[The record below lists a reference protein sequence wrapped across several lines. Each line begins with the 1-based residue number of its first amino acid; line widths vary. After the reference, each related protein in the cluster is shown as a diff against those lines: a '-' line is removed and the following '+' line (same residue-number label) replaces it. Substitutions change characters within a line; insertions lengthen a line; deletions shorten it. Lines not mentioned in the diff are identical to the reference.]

1 MRRYVR
7 AHRPSVVTL
16 GREEDAKQR
25 ELIVDAIAILNRER
39 PVRLVVVGQIRP
51 DHLDRLVR
59 RIDARGVGDVVDVTG
74 FVTDREYH
82 ELIESATCAVQLNSH
97 ANGEGSAAVGDA
109 FAAGLPVITNIA
121 SCLEL
126 PDGTVAH
133 VPSPTDAAAV
143 AREIA
148 RVLDDAD
155 HRQGLRAGALRYAQ
169 SWTVDDVVGRLLEI
183 ARDDVDRMAASRH
196 RVSA

>member
-1 MRRYVR
+1 V
-7 AHRPSVVTL
+7 VVTL

-25 ELIVDAIAILNRER
+25 ELIVDAIGLLNDER
-39 PVRLVVVGQIRP
+39 PVRLAVVGQIRP
-51 DHLDRLVR
+51 DHLDRLHR
-59 RIDARGVGDVVDVTG
+59 RIDTQGVGDVVDVTG
-74 FVTDREYH
+74 FGTDREYH
-82 ELIESATCAVQLNSH
+82 EWIERATCAVQLNSH
-97 ANGEGSAAVGDA
+97 AGGEGSAAVGDA

-126 PDGTVAH
+126 PDGTVAQ
-133 VPSPTDAAAV
+133 VPSPADAAAV

-155 HRQGLRAGALRYAQ
+155 HRRGLRAGALRYAQ
-169 SWTVDDVVGRLLEI
+169 SWTVDDVAGRLLEI
-183 ARDDVDRMAASRH
+183 ARNDVDRMTASRH

>member
-1 MRRYVR
+1 
-7 AHRPSVVTL
+7 VVLTL

-39 PVRLVVVGQIRP
+39 PVRLAIVGQIRP
-51 DHLDRLVR
+51 DHLDRLLR
-59 RIDARGVGDVVDVTG
+59 RIDARGVGDVADVTS

-82 ELIESATCAVQLNSH
+82 EWIESATCAVQLSSH
-97 ANGEGSAAVGDA
+97 DNGAGSAAVGDA
-109 FAAGLPVITNIA
+109 FAAGLPVITNIE

-126 PDGTVAH
+126 PDGTVGH

-155 HRQGLRAGALRYAQ
+155 HRRGLCAGALRYAQ

-183 ARDDVDRMAASRH
+183 ARHDVDRMAGSRH